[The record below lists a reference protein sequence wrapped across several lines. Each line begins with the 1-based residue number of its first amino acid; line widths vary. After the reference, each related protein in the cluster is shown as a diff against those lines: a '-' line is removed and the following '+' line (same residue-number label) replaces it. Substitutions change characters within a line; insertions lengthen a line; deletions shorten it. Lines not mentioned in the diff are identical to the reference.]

1 MNRPTG
7 RLQTRLILLIL
18 SITLPFFT
26 ISLIVSNLIAGDAL
40 IKQAEESLRL
50 INQNITIN
58 INSWFTLNQGSLLQM
73 SLSRDIESMD
83 PVRQKPILQ
92 ALTISNPNIYLAS
105 TTDTKGLNVTRSDQ
119 DGLADYSDRQ
129 WFQEAISG
137 KEFAFQTLIGR
148 TNRKPALVIA
158 APIHNDSNQII
169 GVAMFATTLASL
181 GDQVSI
187 SKIGQSGY
195 AYIIDAQNRIVVHPD
210 PEVTAQLRDVSDYPP
225 VAALRSGKTG
235 LYIFTDEDGRKWRSY
250 LSLAQN
256 DWGVIVQAP
265 NDEILAPA
273 FQIRTNAFII
283 VILGV
288 LLLSISTT
296 LVARRIIG
304 PINALTETAVA
315 ISGGNLNRVAPVQTN
330 DEIGILGTAFN
341 EMTSKLRRSLEELQY
356 GIQQRTAQLE
366 YALRQ
371 VRTAAEISTSI
382 VSINDTQILLQ
393 SVVDLIRERFDFY
406 YVGLFL
412 SDERDEYAI
421 LRAGTG
427 EAGEKMIAEGHRLLI
442 GGSSMIGWCIARRE
456 ARISQEVMSESVRFK
471 NPNLPLTRS
480 EMALPIIGRKKAL
493 GALSI
498 QSSQPNAF
506 NQDDILV
513 LQAIADNLATALEN
527 AELQSQAQQAI
538 EEIRILNRT
547 YVESSWE
554 NALQRHGELKAQYRT
569 ARSKRKKASLQTIQ
583 IPLTLRDNKIGEIE
597 IEIPGEELS
606 EEDLEFI
613 NALAVQ
619 TTLAIENARLLEET
633 QRSALQEQQLNQLTA
648 LFSRAVSI
656 EEILKTA
663 VSEIGKI
670 PGIAEISIRL
680 AEAQTQEN
688 ENGHHSEETSA

>member
-7 RLQTRLILLIL
+7 KLQNRLILLTL
-18 SITLPFFT
+18 SITLPLFA
-26 ISLIVSNLIAGDAL
+26 ISLIISNLIASDAL
-40 IKQAEESLRL
+40 TNQADEFLRS
-50 INQNITIN
+50 INQNLTLN

-105 TTDTKGLNVTRSDQ
+105 TTDTQGMNVSRSDQ
-119 DGLADYSDRQ
+119 DGLTDYSDRQ
-129 WFQEAISG
+129 WFKDAISG
-137 KEFAFQTLIGR
+137 QEFAFQTLIGR
-148 TNRKPALVIA
+148 TSRKPSLVIA
-158 APIHNDSNQII
+158 APIHNDNNQIV

-181 GDQVSI
+181 TDQVTI
-187 SKIGQSGY
+187 SKIGKNGY
-195 AYIIDAQNRIVVHPD
+195 AYIIDDQNRIVVHPD
-210 PEVTAQLRDVSDYPP
+210 PEILTELRDASNYPP
-225 VAALRSGKTG
+225 VAALRSGTNG
-235 LYIFTDEDGRKWRSY
+235 LYIFTDSEGRKWRSY
-250 LSLAQN
+250 LSIAQN

-273 FQIRTNAFII
+273 YQTRTNAII
-283 VILGV
+283 IIIFSTI
-288 LLLSISTT
+288 LLSILTA

-304 PINALTETAVA
+304 PINALTETAVS

-366 YALRQ
+366 RALRQ
-371 VRTAAEISTSI
+371 IRTAADISTAI
-382 VSINDTQILLQ
+382 VSIRDTQLLLQ

-412 SDERDEYAI
+412 CDERDEYAI

-456 ARISQEVMSESVRFK
+456 ARISQEVISESVRFK

-480 EMALPIIGRKKAL
+480 EMALPIIGRQKVL

-498 QSSQPNAF
+498 QSSEANAF
-506 NQDDILV
+506 TQDDILV
-513 LQAIADNLATALEN
+513 LQSIADNLATALEN

-538 EEIRILNRT
+538 EEVRILNRS
-547 YVESSWE
+547 YVTTSWE
-554 NALQRHGELKAQYRT
+554 TALQQHGELQAQYHT
-569 ARSKRKKASLQTIQ
+569 ARSKRKKAALQTVK
-583 IPLTLRDNKIGEIE
+583 IPLILRDNQIGEIE
-597 IEIPGEELS
+597 IELPGELS
-606 EEDLEFI
+606 EEDSEFI

-633 QRSALQEQQLNQLTA
+633 QRNAQQEQQINQLTA
-648 LFSRAVSI
+648 LFSQSVSI

-663 VSEIGKI
+663 VEEIGKI
-670 PGIAEISIRL
+670 PGISEISIRL
-680 AEAQTQEN
+680 SQTQPQD
-688 ENGHHSEETSA
+688 NGHAPEEASA